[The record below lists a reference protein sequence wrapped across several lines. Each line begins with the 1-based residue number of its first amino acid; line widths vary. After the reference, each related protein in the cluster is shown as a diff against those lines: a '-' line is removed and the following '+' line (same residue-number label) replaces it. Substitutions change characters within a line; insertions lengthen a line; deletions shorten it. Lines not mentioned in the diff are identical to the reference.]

1 MKSTLLKRIFACTL
15 IVSSILVST
24 ALSAQPSGGSGGP
37 GTGGGGGG
45 NPDDFP
51 PGVPFDGGLSL
62 ILIAAGAGLGAKK
75 VKDKSQANKVA
86 NL

>member
-1 MKSTLLKRIFACTL
+1 MKSKNTKFLFASLMFAASLFFVLPTM
-15 IVSSILVST
+15 
-24 ALSAQPSGGSGGP
+24 AQPSPGGPGSGGSGGS
-37 GTGGGGGG
+37 

-75 VKDKSQANKVA
+75 VKESKEAKA
-86 NL
+86 ATI